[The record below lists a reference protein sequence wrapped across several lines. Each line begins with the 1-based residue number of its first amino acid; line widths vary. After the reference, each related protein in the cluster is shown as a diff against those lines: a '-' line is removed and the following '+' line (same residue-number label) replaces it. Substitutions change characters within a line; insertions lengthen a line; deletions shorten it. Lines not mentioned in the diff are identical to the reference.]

1 MTIPASARIL
11 LDFIGSIEAP
21 KGYGTIYG
29 NNQGKLP
36 KPLTEMTL
44 DEVQA
49 AQRRWS
55 KNYGSSAAGRY
66 QFMRATLAGL
76 MAELGLRG
84 SQHFTADL
92 QDTLGLHLLKR
103 RGFDRF
109 VAGQMPLKAFGLEL
123 AKEWASLPVLETV
136 KGAHR
141 TVERGET
148 YYAGDKLNKSLVKPM
163 DVEVILAEVMNE
175 AGRRPAP
182 QPAKPI
188 PAPTPAPAPSR
199 PATGFWQAVVA
210 FLLSLFGK
218 KQD

>member
-1 MTIPASARIL
+1 MTVPKSAMIL

-36 KPLTEMTL
+36 KPLTDMTL

-55 KNYGSSAAGRY
+55 KNYGSSASGRY

-84 SQHFTADL
+84 SQHFNAEL
-92 QDTLGLHLLKR
+92 QDALGYHLLKR
-103 RGFDRF
+103 RGFNKF
-109 VAGQMPLKAFGLEL
+109 IAGQMTLKAFGLEL

-148 YYAGDKLNKSLVKPM
+148 YYAGDRLNKSLVKPM
-163 DVEVILAEVMNE
+163 DVEVILAEVLNE
-175 AGRRPAP
+175 AGRK
-182 QPAKPI
+182 Q
-188 PAPTPAPAPSR
+188 PAPASPSPTPP
-199 PATGFWQAVVA
+199 PAKQRQS
-210 FLLSLFGK
+210 LLGMLIDFILKLFTKGQPK
-218 KQD
+218 